1 MSTDTE
7 NCPKF
12 SCICHVL
19 IPSIFKGKLL
29 RVKEIITAPWHTVIL
44 QIMESLQSR
53 INQLT
58 LIDYQSTYPAVMT
71 QILITSNSI
80 IKALKVSYCI
90 IHFKTQNY
98 GWQYN
103 RAQNILRKVTSPQF
117 SLLFVYVDD
126 FAMH

>member
-1 MSTDTE
+1 
-7 NCPKF
+7 
-12 SCICHVL
+12 
-19 IPSIFKGKLL
+19 
-29 RVKEIITAPWHTVIL
+29 
-44 QIMESLQSR
+44 MESLQSR

-98 GWQYN
+98 G
-103 RAQNILRKVTSPQF
+103 
-117 SLLFVYVDD
+117 
-126 FAMH
+126 